1 MKKDNTVSRAKQA
14 GKVGK
19 GRVTPINKHSR
30 RFIATSVLELGVLAA
45 VEKLADF
52 FEEDVL
58 ELVGVER
65 YQRGDKRTASRY
77 GSTVGQ
83 LPLGGQK
90 LRVMR
95 PRVRMD
101 GKEVTL
107 PTYAH
112 FSAHEQL
119 DERALRQVVAG
130 VASRRYKSS
139 LETDGISDDTFGA
152 SKSAM
157 NRRFVAITA
166 KRLDEWLARR
176 LDGEG
181 EEYLVIMIDGI
192 NLGESVVIA
201 ALGIT
206 VDGYKRVLGTWEGA
220 TENAVVCQMLL
231 NDLVQRGLDPTVSR
245 LFVLDGAK
253 ALHKAVRDTFGKRA
267 KVQRCQI
274 HKIRNVKQHLPK
286 ELHASVEQAMRQAY
300 KSSELKTAEKQ
311 LQNLVQRLQDG
322 HPRASSSLAEGLEE
336 TLTVVDMNL
345 PLGLRRLLA
354 STNISENINATLRS
368 ITGNVKR
375 WRNGRMVV
383 RWVATGFIYAERHL
397 RRLHGHTQLLV
408 LQERLRAND
417 RELDKDKKV
426 AAAATAVKKAAA

>member
-1 MKKDNTVSRAKQA
+1 MKKDNTGSQAKQA

-19 GRVTPINKHSR
+19 GRVTPINKYSR

-45 VEKLADF
+45 IEKLADF

-58 ELVGVER
+58 QLVGVDR

-77 GSTVGQ
+77 GSTMGQ

-90 LRVMR
+90 LKVMR

-107 PTYAH
+107 PTYEH
-112 FSAHEQL
+112 FSAKEQL

-152 SKSAM
+152 SKSALS
-157 NRRFVAITA
+157 RRFVAITA
-166 KRLDEWLARR
+166 KKLDEWLARR
-176 LDGEG
+176 LDG

-206 VDGYKRVLGTWEGA
+206 VDGYKKVLGTWEGA

-231 NDLVQRGLDPTVSR
+231 NDLVQRGLDPTISR

-253 ALHKAVRDTFGKRA
+253 ALHKAVHDTFGKRA

-300 KSSELKTAEKQ
+300 KSSELKTAQKL
-311 LQNLVQRLQDG
+311 LQNLAHGLKDG
-322 HPRASSSLAEGLEE
+322 HPRAASSLEEGLDE
-336 TLTVVDMNL
+336 TLTVIAMDL
-345 PLGLRRLLA
+345 PSGLRRLLA
-354 STNISENINATLRS
+354 STNSSENINATLRS
-368 ITGNVKR
+368 ATGNVKR
-375 WRNGRMVV
+375 WRNGRMVM
-383 RWVATGFIYAERHL
+383 RWVATGFIYAERRL
-397 RRLHGHTQLLV
+397 RRLYGHTNLLV
-408 LQERLRAND
+408 LRDRLLAND
-417 RELDKDKKV
+417 QELDKDKKV